1 MSQRIQKINAL
12 VHQRVSELIS
22 RELSMKPG
30 VFITITKVDTSR
42 DLRYTR
48 VSVSVF
54 PEKDID
60 YAMQALKN
68 GKGAIQKA
76 LHQALNIKPLPRL
89 TFVYDPTEASADK
102 IEKILLEL

>member
-1 MSQRIQKINAL
+1 MSQRIQKLNAL
-12 VHQRVSELIS
+12 IGQRVSTLIT

-30 VFITITKVDTSR
+30 VFITVTKVDTSR

-48 VSVSVF
+48 VSVSIF

-68 GKGAIQKA
+68 GKGAIQKQ
-76 LHQALNIKPLPRL
+76 LHQELKIKPLPRL
-89 TFVYDPTEASADK
+89 SFVYDPTEASADK
-102 IEKILLEL
+102 IEKILLEI